1 MKSSL
6 LKFILLV
13 SLALNFSVIGATG
26 YIYFKQSGYWM
37 SPFGKK
43 MQKDRF
49 IFEEL
54 SLKPQQLK
62 EMKARAIR
70 FRSEIDR
77 ERLVISQ
84 KRKELIALMRL
95 DAPDIDAIE
104 AVISEINRMQGEMQ
118 RMIVMHMLDVKSGLD
133 KEQQKKFLDL
143 IENAMTEGKQI

>member
-1 MKSSL
+1 
-6 LKFILLV
+6 
-13 SLALNFSVIGATG
+13 
-26 YIYFKQSGYWM
+26 
-37 SPFGKK
+37 

-62 EMKARAIR
+62 EMKARAMR

-77 ERLVISQ
+77 ERFAISQ
-84 KRKELIALMRL
+84 KRKELIALIRF
-95 DAPDIDAIE
+95 DTPDVDAID

-118 RMIVMHMLDVKSGLD
+118 RMIVMHMLDMKADLD

-143 IENAMTEGKQI
+143 IENAMTEGRQI